1 MCLEV
6 GLDERVEA
14 VGSCLVHAVGSL
26 VEDWTR
32 DWGMLGIESELKDLD
47 YVRNSIEN
55 ESIL

>member
-26 VEDWTR
+26 VEDCTR
-32 DWGMLGIESELKDLD
+32 DWGKLGIESELKDLD
-47 YVRNSIEN
+47 
-55 ESIL
+55 